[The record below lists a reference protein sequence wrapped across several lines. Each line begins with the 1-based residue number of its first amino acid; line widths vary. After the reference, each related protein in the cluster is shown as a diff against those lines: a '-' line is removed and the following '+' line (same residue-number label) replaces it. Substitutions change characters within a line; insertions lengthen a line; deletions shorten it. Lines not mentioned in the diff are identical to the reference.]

1 MKTRIALGTVLLIAA
16 TSACGAQSLNGSAKA
31 ADQPSATASLDQAP
45 ADDKAASVIDA
56 ITPDPALAGKV
67 PGGVLKV
74 TTSVGYPPMEIFAG
88 DGKTPVG
95 LDPSLARAIARKL
108 GTRVTVANEDFNAQI
123 PGVLTGRYDVI
134 LSSMSDTA
142 ERQAKVS
149 FVDYVQAGAG
159 MLVKKGNPAG
169 IRTTADLCGKTISV
183 VDNGSSLALANS
195 VSAAC
200 KKSGKAAAGILK
212 FAGDQ
217 EALLQVGNG
226 RAQAN
231 ITDYV
236 VAASKAADP
245 RTGTDAIAVPGTES
259 PWGIGINKDNQQVV
273 SAVQAALNSLI
284 KSGDYGKIL
293 HAWGLDQ
300 LAVASAV
307 VNGGK

>member
-1 MKTRIALGTVLLIAA
+1 M
-16 TSACGAQSLNGSAKA
+16 
-31 ADQPSATASLDQAP
+31 
-45 ADDKAASVIDA
+45 
-56 ITPDPALAGKV
+56 
-67 PGGVLKV
+67 
-74 TTSVGYPPMEIFAG
+74 TTSVGYPPMEIFAR

-95 LDPSLARAIARKL
+95 LDPSLGRAIARKL
-108 GTRVTVANEDFNAQI
+108 GVRVTVANEDFNAQI

-169 IRTTADLCGKTISV
+169 IRTTADLCGKTVSV

-195 VSAAC
+195 VSAGC
-200 KKSGKAAAGILK
+200 KKDGKAAADILK

-245 RTGTDAIAVPGTES
+245 RTGTDAIAIPGTES
-259 PWGIGINKDNQQVV
+259 PWGIGINKSNQQLV

-284 KSGDYGKIL
+284 KSGDYGRIL
-293 HAWGLDQ
+293 GAWGLDQ
-300 LAVASAV
+300 LAVTSAV